1 MWCWGGC
8 PSRALT
14 EIMDETKEKRVLR
27 NSGGSD
33 QSHKADLLP
42 PLRLSHSDGSHSS
55 VPRSLSGMR
64 ARPQG
69 EGVRRDWPVSL
80 TWVILRQLYRLS
92 FTLVHKA
99 MLAQAFVG
107 LRMVGKPI
115 PAFGLKAQ

>member
-8 PSRALT
+8 PSRVLT

-33 QSHKADLLP
+33 QSHKADLP

-55 VPRSLSGMR
+55 VSRSLSGMR
-64 ARPQG
+64 ARPHV

-80 TWVILRQLYRLS
+80 TGVILCRLYRLS
-92 FTLVHKA
+92 FTLVRNA
-99 MLAQAFVG
+99 MLAQPFVG

-115 PAFGLKAQ
+115 PAFGLGAR